1 MVCVLVKVP
10 QRNSTNRIYMCIH
23 THTHTEKEIY
33 YEELAQLII
42 EAEESQD
49 LQPASQRP
57 WGGNSVSSSTKAG
70 KVEIQEELMFQFRSK
85 GRKRR
90 MFQIKKGS
98 WEEFLLPCKSINLFF
113 LFKSSTYWIMPTHT
127 REGSLIQKHPHR
139 HTQNKV

>member
-49 LQPASQRP
+49 L
-57 WGGNSVSSSTKAG
+57 
-70 KVEIQEELMFQFRSK
+70 
-85 GRKRR
+85 
-90 MFQIKKGS
+90 
-98 WEEFLLPCKSINLFF
+98 
-113 LFKSSTYWIMPTHT
+113 
-127 REGSLIQKHPHR
+127 
-139 HTQNKV
+139 